1 MQECI
6 DNANAKDKSVVD
18 DISQIAENDKM
29 PLEEK
34 KVRAERKKK
43 VIDETNQVLSNQQL
57 VIGNAKNSVIS
68 AVNIGCQNKEEF
80 INMTTQITEHNS
92 SVNERHKSTIENQ
105 VSTFQQ
111 SKGTS
116 SINVNEKNPI
126 LVKKQNSTSHNQSS
140 GFASTA
146 SIIMIVTFI
155 VGFVAGIT
163 YMICKFMIGG

>member
-1 MQECI
+1 MQ
-6 DNANAKDKSVVD
+6 D

-29 PLEEK
+29 SLEEK

-57 VIGNAKNSVIS
+57 VIENAKRSVANS
-68 AVNIGCQNKEEF
+68 VNIGCQNKLEI

-92 SVNERHKSTIENQ
+92 SKNETHKNAIENQ

-111 SKGTS
+111 SKGTLS
-116 SINVNEKNPI
+116 VHTNDKNPT
-126 LVKKQNSTSHNQSS
+126 LVKKQNSTNHNQNS
-140 GFASTA
+140 GFASTL
-146 SIIMIVTFI
+146 SIIMITTFI

-163 YMICKFMIGG
+163 YILCKLWIGV